1 MKAKILV
8 TRKLSDAA
16 EEKLRKDFDVT
27 LNPNDEPI
35 PNDKLIKMANEYDGF
50 ISTGFDKI
58 GEEFFKD
65 LNGKLKII
73 AQVGVGYDNISVK
86 SAESKKIKVT
96 NTPNVLNEAVAETTI
111 LLILAAS
118 RRIGEA
124 YNLVRSGTWKDQKP
138 DLTKFMIGNSVT
150 GKTLGIIGMGRIGR
164 MAAKCAK
171 AFGMK
176 IIYYNRNKLSSD
188 LEDGAKYF
196 SDIESMM
203 PECDFVS
210 IHTPATAE
218 TTILL
223 ILAASRRIGEA
234 YNLVRS
240 GEWKNQ
246 KPDLT
251 KFMIGNSVTGKTL
264 GIIGMGRIGRMAA
277 NCAKAFGMKIIYYNR
292 NKLSEEL
299 EDGAKYFSDINSM
312 MPECDFVSIHT
323 PATAETKH
331 ILNVNTI
338 GLLPKHAVV
347 INTSRG
353 STIDDD
359 ALIDALQNNKIYAA
373 GLDVFNNEPNLD
385 ERYMKLDNCFVLP
398 HVGSATHET
407 RLAMSMMA
415 VDNIC
420 NYFKNKPLIS
430 EVV

>member
-1 MKAKILV
+1 MFQIPKVFQEIPINMKPKILV
-8 TRKLSDAA
+8 TRKISDAA
-16 EEKLRKDFDVT
+16 EEKLKNYFEVT
-27 LNPNDEPI
+27 LNLKDEPI
-35 PNDKLIKMANEYDGF
+35 QKNELNRMANDYDGF

-73 AQVGVGYDNISVK
+73 AQVGVGYDNISIK

-124 YNLVRSGTWKDQKP
+124 YSLVRSGD
-138 DLTKFMIGNSVT
+138 
-150 GKTLGIIGMGRIGR
+150 
-164 MAAKCAK
+164 
-171 AFGMK
+171 
-176 IIYYNRNKLSSD
+176 
-188 LEDGAKYF
+188 
-196 SDIESMM
+196 
-203 PECDFVS
+203 
-210 IHTPATAE
+210 
-218 TTILL
+218 
-223 ILAASRRIGEA
+223 
-234 YNLVRS
+234 
-240 GEWKNQ
+240 WKNQ

-264 GIIGMGRIGRMAA
+264 GIIGMGRIGRMVAK
-277 NCAKAFGMKIIYYNR
+277 CAKAFGMKIIYYNR
-292 NKLSEEL
+292 NKLSEDL
-299 EDGAKYFSDINSM
+299 ENGAKYYSDINSM
-312 MPECDFVSIHT
+312 IPKCDFVSIHT
-323 PATAETKH
+323 PATNETKH
-331 ILNVNTI
+331 ILNASTI
-338 GLLPKHAVV
+338 SLLPKHAVV

-359 ALIDALQNNKIYAA
+359 ALIDALQNKKIYAA

-385 ERYMKLDNCFVLP
+385 ERYMKLNNCFVLP

-420 NYFKNKPLIS
+420 NFFNNKPLIS
-430 EVV
+430 EVI

>member
-1 MKAKILV
+1 MKPKILV
-8 TRKLSDAA
+8 SRKISDLA
-16 EEKLRKDFDVT
+16 EEKLQKEFEVT
-27 LNPNDEPI
+27 LNPKDEPI
-35 PNDKLIKMANEYDGF
+35 PESELIKLVNDYDGM

-58 GEEFFKD
+58 SENFFNN

-73 AQVGVGYDNISVK
+73 AQVGVGYDNISIK
-86 SAESKKIKVT
+86 SAKEKKIKVT

-124 YNLVRSGTWKDQKP
+124 YNLVRADDWKNQKP

-176 IIYYNRNKLSSD
+176 IIYYNRNKLSDD

-196 SDIESMM
+196 SDIKTML
-203 PECDFVS
+203 PECDFIS
-210 IHTPATAE
+210 IHTPA
-218 TTILL
+218 
-223 ILAASRRIGEA
+223 
-234 YNLVRS
+234 
-240 GEWKNQ
+240 
-246 KPDLT
+246 P
-251 KFMIGNSVTGKTL
+251 
-264 GIIGMGRIGRMAA
+264 
-277 NCAKAFGMKIIYYNR
+277 
-292 NKLSEEL
+292 
-299 EDGAKYFSDINSM
+299 
-312 MPECDFVSIHT
+312 
-323 PATAETKH
+323 AETKH
-331 ILNVNTI
+331 IINSSTI
-338 GLLPKHAVV
+338 SLLPKHAVV

-359 ALIDALQNNKIYAA
+359 ALIDALENKKIYAA

-385 ERYMKLDNCFVLP
+385 KRYLKLDNCFVLP

-415 VDNIC
+415 VDNIYC
-420 NYFKNKPLIS
+420 FFNKTPLIS

>member
-1 MKAKILV
+1 MFLTPKVFLEIRTNMKPKILV
-8 TRKLSDAA
+8 TRKISDLA
-16 EEKLRKDFDVT
+16 EEKLKKEFDVT
-27 LNPNDEPI
+27 LNPKDEPI
-35 PNDKLIKMANEYDGF
+35 QNNDLIKMANEYDGF

-58 GEEFFKD
+58 GEDFFKN

-86 SAESKKIKVT
+86 SAESKNIKVT
-96 NTPNVLNEAVAETTI
+96 NTPNVLNEAVAETTM

-124 YNLVRSGTWKDQKP
+124 YNLVRSGNWKNQKP

-176 IIYYNRNKLSSD
+176 IIYYNRNKLSED

-196 SDIESMM
+196 PDI
-203 PECDFVS
+203 
-210 IHTPATAE
+210 
-218 TTILL
+218 
-223 ILAASRRIGEA
+223 
-234 YNLVRS
+234 
-240 GEWKNQ
+240 K
-246 KPDLT
+246 
-251 KFMIGNSVTGKTL
+251 
-264 GIIGMGRIGRMAA
+264 
-277 NCAKAFGMKIIYYNR
+277 
-292 NKLSEEL
+292 
-299 EDGAKYFSDINSM
+299 SM

-331 ILNVNTI
+331 ILNASTI
-338 GLLPKHAVV
+338 SLLPKHAVV

-353 STIDDD
+353 STIDDE
-359 ALIDALQNNKIYAA
+359 ALIEALQNNKIYAA

-415 VDNIC
+415 VDNIYC
-420 NYFKNKPLIS
+420 YFNKKKLIS

>member
-1 MKAKILV
+1 MKPKILV
-8 TRKLSDAA
+8 SRKISDLA
-16 EEKLRKDFDVT
+16 EEKLQKEFEVT
-27 LNPNDEPI
+27 LNPKDEPI
-35 PNDKLIKMANEYDGF
+35 PESELIKLVNDYDGM

-58 GEEFFKD
+58 SENFFNN

-73 AQVGVGYDNISVK
+73 AQVGVGYDNISIK
-86 SAESKKIKVT
+86 SAEEKKIKVT

-124 YNLVRSGTWKDQKP
+124 YNLVRTDDWKNQKP

-176 IIYYNRNKLSSD
+176 IIYYNRNKLPDD

-196 SDIESMM
+196 SDI
-203 PECDFVS
+203 
-210 IHTPATAE
+210 
-218 TTILL
+218 
-223 ILAASRRIGEA
+223 
-234 YNLVRS
+234 
-240 GEWKNQ
+240 
-246 KPDLT
+246 
-251 KFMIGNSVTGKTL
+251 KTML
-264 GIIGMGRIGRMAA
+264 
-277 NCAKAFGMKIIYYNR
+277 
-292 NKLSEEL
+292 
-299 EDGAKYFSDINSM
+299 
-312 MPECDFVSIHT
+312 PECDFVSIHT

-331 ILNVNTI
+331 ILNSSTI
-338 GLLPKHAVV
+338 SLLPKHAVV

-359 ALIDALQNNKIYAA
+359 ALIEALENKKIYAA

-385 ERYMKLDNCFVLP
+385 KRYLKLHNCFVLP
-398 HVGSATHET
+398 HIGSATHET

-415 VDNIC
+415 VDNIYC
-420 NYFKNKPLIS
+420 FFNKKPLIS

>member
-1 MKAKILV
+1 MRPKILV
-8 TRKLSDAA
+8 TRKISDLA
-16 EEKLRKDFDVT
+16 EKKLEKEFDTT
-27 LNPNDEPI
+27 LNLKDQPI
-35 PNDKLIKMANEYDGF
+35 PESDLVNIVKDYDGM

-58 GEEFFKD
+58 SDSFFKN

-73 AQVGVGYDNISVK
+73 AQVGVGYDNIAIK

-124 YNLVRSGTWKDQKP
+124 YNLVRTD
-138 DLTKFMIGNSVT
+138 N
-150 GKTLGIIGMGRIGR
+150 
-164 MAAKCAK
+164 
-171 AFGMK
+171 
-176 IIYYNRNKLSSD
+176 
-188 LEDGAKYF
+188 
-196 SDIESMM
+196 
-203 PECDFVS
+203 
-210 IHTPATAE
+210 
-218 TTILL
+218 
-223 ILAASRRIGEA
+223 
-234 YNLVRS
+234 
-240 GEWKNQ
+240 WKNQ

-264 GIIGMGRIGRMAA
+264 GIIGMGRIGRIAA
-277 NCAKAFGMKIIYYNR
+277 KYARAFGMKIIYYNR
-292 NKLSEEL
+292 NKLSNDL
-299 EDGAKYFSDINSM
+299 EDGASYYSDIKDM
-312 MPECDFVSIHT
+312 LPECDFVSIHT

-331 ILNVNTI
+331 ILNFSTI
-338 GLLPKHAVV
+338 SLLPRHAVV

-359 ALIDALQNNKIYAA
+359 ALIDALENKKIYAA

-385 ERYMKLDNCFVLP
+385 KRYLNLDNCFVLP

-415 VDNIC
+415 VDNIYC
-420 NYFKNKPLIS
+420 FFNGKPLIS

>member
-1 MKAKILV
+1 MRPKILV
-8 TRKLSDAA
+8 SRKISDLA
-16 EEKLRKDFDVT
+16 EEKLQKEFEAT
-27 LNPNDEPI
+27 LNPKDEPI
-35 PNDKLIKMANEYDGF
+35 PESELIKLVNDYDGM

-58 GEEFFKD
+58 SENFFNN

-73 AQVGVGYDNISVK
+73 AQVGVGYDNISIK
-86 SAESKKIKVT
+86 SAEEKKIKVT

-124 YNLVRSGTWKDQKP
+124 YNLVRADDWKNQKP

-176 IIYYNRNKLSSD
+176 IIYYNRNKLSDD

-196 SDIESMM
+196 SDI
-203 PECDFVS
+203 
-210 IHTPATAE
+210 
-218 TTILL
+218 
-223 ILAASRRIGEA
+223 
-234 YNLVRS
+234 
-240 GEWKNQ
+240 
-246 KPDLT
+246 
-251 KFMIGNSVTGKTL
+251 KTML
-264 GIIGMGRIGRMAA
+264 
-277 NCAKAFGMKIIYYNR
+277 
-292 NKLSEEL
+292 
-299 EDGAKYFSDINSM
+299 
-312 MPECDFVSIHT
+312 PECDFVSIHT

-331 ILNVNTI
+331 ILNSSTI
-338 GLLPKHAVV
+338 SLLPKHAVV

-359 ALIDALQNNKIYAA
+359 ALIDALENKKIYAA

-385 ERYMKLDNCFVLP
+385 KRYLKLDNCFVLP
-398 HVGSATHET
+398 HIGSATHET

-415 VDNIC
+415 VDNIYC
-420 NYFKNKPLIS
+420 FFNKKPLIS

>member
-1 MKAKILV
+1 MKPKILV
-8 TRKLSDAA
+8 SRKISDLA
-16 EEKLRKDFDVT
+16 EEKLQKEFEVT
-27 LNPNDEPI
+27 LNPKDEPI
-35 PNDKLIKMANEYDGF
+35 PESELIKLVNDYDGM

-58 GEEFFKD
+58 SENFFNN

-73 AQVGVGYDNISVK
+73 AQVGVGYDNISIK
-86 SAESKKIKVT
+86 SAEEKKIKVT

-124 YNLVRSGTWKDQKP
+124 YNLVRTDDWKNQKP

-176 IIYYNRNKLSSD
+176 IIYYNRNKLPDD
-188 LEDGAKYF
+188 LEDSAKYF
-196 SDIESMM
+196 SDI
-203 PECDFVS
+203 
-210 IHTPATAE
+210 
-218 TTILL
+218 
-223 ILAASRRIGEA
+223 
-234 YNLVRS
+234 
-240 GEWKNQ
+240 
-246 KPDLT
+246 
-251 KFMIGNSVTGKTL
+251 KTML
-264 GIIGMGRIGRMAA
+264 
-277 NCAKAFGMKIIYYNR
+277 
-292 NKLSEEL
+292 
-299 EDGAKYFSDINSM
+299 
-312 MPECDFVSIHT
+312 PECDFVSIHT

-331 ILNVNTI
+331 ILNSSTI
-338 GLLPKHAVV
+338 SLLPKHAVV

-359 ALIDALQNNKIYAA
+359 ALIDALENKKIYAA

-385 ERYMKLDNCFVLP
+385 KRYLKLDNCFVLP
-398 HVGSATHET
+398 HIGSATHET

-415 VDNIC
+415 VDNIYC
-420 NYFKNKPLIS
+420 FFNKKPLIS

>member
-1 MKAKILV
+1 MKPKILV
-8 TRKLSDAA
+8 SRKISDLA
-16 EEKLRKDFDVT
+16 EEKLQKEFDAT
-27 LNPNDEPI
+27 LNLKDEPI
-35 PNDKLIKMANEYDGF
+35 PENELIKIVNNFDGM

-58 GEEFFKD
+58 GENFFNN

-73 AQVGVGYDNISVK
+73 AQVGVGYDNISIK
-86 SAESKKIKVT
+86 SAEEKKIKVT
-96 NTPNVLNEAVAETTI
+96 NTPDVLNEAVAETTI

-124 YNLVRSGTWKDQKP
+124 YNLVRADDWKNQKP

-176 IIYYNRNKLSSD
+176 IIYYNRNKLSDD

-196 SDIESMM
+196 SDI
-203 PECDFVS
+203 
-210 IHTPATAE
+210 
-218 TTILL
+218 
-223 ILAASRRIGEA
+223 
-234 YNLVRS
+234 
-240 GEWKNQ
+240 
-246 KPDLT
+246 
-251 KFMIGNSVTGKTL
+251 KTML
-264 GIIGMGRIGRMAA
+264 
-277 NCAKAFGMKIIYYNR
+277 
-292 NKLSEEL
+292 
-299 EDGAKYFSDINSM
+299 
-312 MPECDFVSIHT
+312 PECDFVSIHT

-331 ILNVNTI
+331 ILNSSTI
-338 GLLPKHAVV
+338 SLLPKHAVV

-359 ALIDALQNNKIYAA
+359 ALIDALENKKIYAA

-385 ERYMKLDNCFVLP
+385 KRYLKLDNCFVLP
-398 HVGSATHET
+398 HIGSATHET

-415 VDNIC
+415 VDNIYC
-420 NYFKNKPLIS
+420 FFNKKPLIS

>member
-1 MKAKILV
+1 MKPKILV
-8 TRKLSDAA
+8 SRKISDLA
-16 EEKLRKDFDVT
+16 EEKLKKEFDVT
-27 LNPNDEPI
+27 LNLKDEPI
-35 PNDKLIKMANEYDGF
+35 PEGELIKIVNDYDGM

-58 GEEFFKD
+58 GENFFNN
-65 LNGKLKII
+65 LNEKLKII
-73 AQVGVGYDNISVK
+73 AQVGVGYDNISIK
-86 SAESKKIKVT
+86 SAEEKRIKVT

-124 YNLVRSGTWKDQKP
+124 YNLVRTDNWKNQKP

-176 IIYYNRNKLSSD
+176 IIYYNRNKLSDD
-188 LEDGAKYF
+188 LEDGAKY
-196 SDIESMM
+196 
-203 PECDFVS
+203 
-210 IHTPATAE
+210 
-218 TTILL
+218 
-223 ILAASRRIGEA
+223 
-234 YNLVRS
+234 Y
-240 GEWKNQ
+240 
-246 KPDLT
+246 
-251 KFMIGNSVTGKTL
+251 
-264 GIIGMGRIGRMAA
+264 
-277 NCAKAFGMKIIYYNR
+277 
-292 NKLSEEL
+292 
-299 EDGAKYFSDINSM
+299 SDINTM
-312 MPECDFVSIHT
+312 LPDCDFLSIHT

-331 ILNVNTI
+331 ILNSSTI
-338 GLLPKHAVV
+338 SLLPKHAVV

-353 STIDDD
+353 STIDDN
-359 ALIDALQNNKIYAA
+359 ALIDALENKKIYAA

-415 VDNIC
+415 VDNLC
-420 NYFKNKPLIS
+420 NFFGNKPLIS